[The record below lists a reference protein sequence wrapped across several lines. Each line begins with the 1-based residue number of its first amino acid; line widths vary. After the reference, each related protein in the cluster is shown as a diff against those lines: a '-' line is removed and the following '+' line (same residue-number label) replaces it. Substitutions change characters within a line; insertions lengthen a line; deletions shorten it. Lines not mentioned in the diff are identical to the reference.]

1 MPPRRGHLTPHPPP
15 DVPVNSLAELLGNRW
30 LWTAVFS
37 STGAQVIKV
46 LLILLV
52 ERRWRPEKALET
64 GGMPSS
70 HSAMVSALV
79 TGVALTEGLG
89 SPLFAVATTFALIV
103 MYDATGVRHSSGQQ
117 ARLINELVGELRA
130 VVREGFA
137 PKPLRVLLG
146 HTYLEV
152 LVGSLIGVLAAFLAF
167 RWL

>member
-1 MPPRRGHLTPHPPP
+1 M
-15 DVPVNSLAELLGNRW
+15 NSFAELLSNRW
-30 LWTAVFS
+30 LWTAVLS

-46 LLILLV
+46 MLILMF
-52 ERRWRPEKALET
+52 EGRWRPEKFLET

-70 HSAMVSALV
+70 HSAMVSALA

-89 SPLFAVATTFALIV
+89 SPLFAAASTFALIV

-117 ARLINELVGELRA
+117 ARLINELVEELRA

-152 LVGSLIGVLAAFLAF
+152 LVGIIIGVLAAFLSF

>member
-1 MPPRRGHLTPHPPP
+1 M
-15 DVPVNSLAELLGNRW
+15 NSFLEFLSNRW
-30 LWTAVFS
+30 LWTAILS
-37 STGAQVIKV
+37 STGAQIIKV
-46 LLILLV
+46 LLILLF
-52 ERRWRPEKALET
+52 ERRWQPEKALET

-70 HSAMVSALV
+70 HSAMVSALA

-89 SPLFAVATTFALIV
+89 SPLFAVASTFALIV

-117 ARLINELVGELRA
+117 ARLINELVSELRD
-130 VVREGFA
+130 VVRQSFA

-152 LVGSLIGVLAAFLAF
+152 LVGTLIGVLAAFLAF